1 MFGRTF
7 YHQTIRKYVTL
18 FGTLFNDVWI
28 TRGGDGTTTAKQA
41 FKVPLAYGPKEKFL
55 ARVDSDPDLDKQF
68 AIVLPRM
75 GFEIIGY
82 NYAADR
88 KLPTINRFVTK
99 SVTANTDFRRY
110 QYNPV
115 PYDIEFQLSIFVK
128 NTEDGTQ
135 IIEQIL
141 PYFTPEWT
149 TTVQLISDPQITMDI
164 PIYLTGVTTED
175 VYEGSFEERRT
186 LIHTLNFV
194 LKGYLFG
201 PTKKQGIIKLA
212 NINFYTATGFEDSLS
227 NLANTEAIG
236 DAVVRVTI
244 EPGLLANDEPTSY
257 NAKNV
262 IQATANSMISGGV
275 VAQVNIINPG
285 YGYANAIVTFGVSPI
300 ANTATGITV
309 INGDGVSS
317 VTITSGGSGYV
328 TAPSV
333 TISAPDLDSVDA
345 NTIISTDNYGYVII
359 IDDPLVS
366 NT

>member
-18 FGTLFNDVWI
+18 FGTLFNDIWVI
-28 TRGGDGTTTAKQA
+28 RGGDGETTAKQA

-55 ARVDSDPDLDKQF
+55 ARLDNDPDLDKQF

-75 GFEIIGY
+75 GFEITGY

-99 SVTANTDFRRY
+99 SVTSDTDLRNY

-149 TTVQLISDPQITMDI
+149 TTVQLISDPSIVLDI

-175 VYEGSFEERRT
+175 VYEGSFEERRS
-186 LIHTLNFV
+186 LIHTLSFV
-194 LKGYLFG
+194 LKGYIFG
-201 PTKKQGIIKLA
+201 PTKKQGVIKLA
-212 NINFYTATGFEDSLS
+212 NVNFYTASDYDDSIYS
-227 NLANTEAIG
+227 ANDVG
-236 DAVVRVTI
+236 DSSVRITI
-244 EPGLLANDEPTSY
+244 EPGLLANGDPTIY
-257 NAKNV
+257 NTRNTV
-262 IQATANSMISGGV
+262 QATANSTISGGIV
-275 VAQVNIINPG
+275 TQTNIVNPG
-285 YGYANAIVTFGVSPI
+285 LGYANATVTFSASPSG
-300 ANTATGITV
+300 NTATGTATIV
-309 INGDGVSS
+309 GDGVSYI
-317 VTITSGGSGYV
+317 TITSGGSDYV
-328 TAPSV
+328 TAPTV
-333 TISAPDLDSVDA
+333 TLSAPDLESEDA
-345 NTIISTDNYGYVII
+345 NTIISTDDYGYVIV
-359 IDDPLVS
+359 IDDPRVS